1 MVFMIGVSRNL
12 LLSICHTMTWNNAGK
27 GLKTLRFSILL
38 IGAIALPTPGDRERS

>member
-1 MVFMIGVSRNL
+1 MVDVIGILPVS
-12 LLSICHTMTWNNAGK
+12 IWHTMTWNNAGK